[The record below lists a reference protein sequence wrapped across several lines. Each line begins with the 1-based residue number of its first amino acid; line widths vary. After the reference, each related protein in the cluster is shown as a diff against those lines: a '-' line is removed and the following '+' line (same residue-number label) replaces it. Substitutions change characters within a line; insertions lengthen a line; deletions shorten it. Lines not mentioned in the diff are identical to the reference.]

1 MEIVIYTDGGCHG
14 NPGPGAWA
22 FILLISDGNAVSRA
36 GVEQST
42 TNNRM
47 ELLAVIKAL
56 EEIDPGG
63 TEAEIV
69 IHTDSQYVQKGITE
83 WISNWEKN
91 GWLTTSKKPVK
102 NKELWQE
109 LKRAADRYT
118 IRWKWVQGHAGD
130 KMNELC
136 DTLVQRVLKHSL
148 LDGNHPL

>member
-1 MEIVIYTDGGCHG
+1 
-14 NPGPGAWA
+14 
-22 FILLISDGNAVSRA
+22 
-36 GVEQST
+36 
-42 TNNRM
+42 M

-56 EEIDPGG
+56 EEIDPHLAA
-63 TEAEIV
+63 EADII
-69 IHTDSQYVQKGITE
+69 IHTDSQYVQKGITQ
-83 WISNWEKN
+83 WIKNWEKN

-148 LDGNHPL
+148 LDG

>member
-1 MEIVIYTDGGCHG
+1 MEIIIYTDGGCHG

-22 FILLISDGNAVSRA
+22 FVLLGSDGNAVSRA

-47 ELLAVIKAL
+47 ELLAVIKAI
-56 EEIDPGG
+56 EEIDPGL
-63 TEAEIV
+63 TAEGDIV
-69 IHTDSQYVQKGITE
+69 IHTDSQYVQKGITQ
-83 WISNWEKN
+83 WITNWEKN
-91 GWLTTSKKPVK
+91 GWLTSTKKPVK

-109 LKRAADRYT
+109 LKLAADRYT

-148 LDGNHPL
+148 LDG